1 MMRGPVPDHWISAAK
16 ASAIAAC
23 SVLQVAATPVRSMAS
38 VRVAIRV
45 MSATVARP
53 VALLLPVIHVLPAAA
68 VRRARAAVA
77 VVIAE
82 LTGDDDD
89 NA

>member
-1 MMRGPVPDHWISAAK
+1 MV
-16 ASAIAAC
+16 
-23 SVLQVAATPVRSMAS
+23 S

-45 MSATVARP
+45 MSATVVRP
-53 VALLLPVIHVLPAAA
+53 VELLLQVIHVLPAAA
-68 VRRARAAVA
+68 RCARAAAA

>member
-1 MMRGPVPDHWISAAK
+1 MV
-16 ASAIAAC
+16 
-23 SVLQVAATPVRSMAS
+23 S
-38 VRVAIRV
+38 VRVAIRG
-45 MSATVARP
+45 MPATVARP
-53 VALLLPVIHVLPAAA
+53 AALLLPVIHVLPAAA

-82 LTGDDDD
+82 STVDDDD